1 MFSSSSLVITVLL
14 SALTC
19 TAAPLIQEGDKPV
32 AARGLLSGLFSGPS
46 SGIDSNLLSQFEL
59 MGQYSTAAY
68 CSNNFNSPGDQLE
81 CPGGTCPRVHDA
93 DSITTVEY
101 SRYVNLH
108 LPFDRGMYVMSNMEM
123 LTIYIDRKL
132 PPM

>member
-1 MFSSSSLVITVLL
+1 MFSSLSLVITVLL
-14 SALTC
+14 NTFTC
-19 TAAPLIQEGDKPV
+19 TAAPLIQERDTPIV
-32 AARGLLSGLFSGPS
+32 SRGLLSGLFSGPS
-46 SGIDSNLLSQFEL
+46 SGIDSNILSQFEL

-93 DSITTVEY
+93 DSSTTVEY

-108 LPFDRGMYVMSNMEM
+108 LPFDEGMCVISNM
-123 LTIYIDRKL
+123 
-132 PPM
+132 